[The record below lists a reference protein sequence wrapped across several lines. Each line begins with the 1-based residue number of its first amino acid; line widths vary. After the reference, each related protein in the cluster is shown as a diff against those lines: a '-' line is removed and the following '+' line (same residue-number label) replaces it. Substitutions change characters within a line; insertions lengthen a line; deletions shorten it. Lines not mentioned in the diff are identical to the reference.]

1 MHTSKVHHETLD
13 IKRRA
18 DTHIRNQKVECKK
31 CKTMFE
37 NEVDLRKHNELTHPD
52 WDVISECEDC
62 DMEFKSVSTVENSF

>member
-1 MHTSKVHHETLD
+1 
-13 IKRRA
+13 
-18 DTHIRNQKVECKK
+18 
-31 CKTMFE
+31 MFE